1 MVKYSDIAV
10 RGTVEN
16 VQSLVQQALV
26 GNGFQVKWEGPT
38 KGTAERGSKGA
49 NLMLGALSQYYRV
62 DFEIYPMAS
71 GATLRL
77 LKGNTG
83 MAGGLLGMSKVNKQ
97 FVQLSDT
104 LASWFNQQGVLEGVK
119 KE

>member
-1 MVKYSDIAV
+1 MVKYSDIC
-10 RGTVEN
+10 E
-16 VQSLVQQALV
+16 
-26 GNGFQVKWEGPT
+26 GNGGERAELGPA
-38 KGTAERGSKGA
+38 GLRRERVPGEMGGLDQGYGRAGQQGA
-49 NLMLGALSQYYRV
+49 NLLLGALSQYYRV
-62 DFEIYPMAS
+62 DFEVYPMAS